1 SRRRNTRFS
10 RDWSSDVCSSNL
22 AKGINLRQ
30 LDNTHIGIS
39 LDQVTGPSDVQD
51 LLSIFAQ
58 GGEAPEYIDLRQ
70 GIESFAFPGT
80 LARQKIGRASCSDS
94 VSIACVAGLLR

>member
-1 SRRRNTRFS
+1 YFDTLTLITGSATQG
-10 RDWSSDVCSSNL
+10 L
-22 AKGINLRQ
+22 IEAAQAKGINLRQ

-58 GGEAPEYIDLRQ
+58 GGEAPEYSDLRQ
-70 GIESFAFPGT
+70 GIEAFAFPGA
-80 LARQKIGRASCSDS
+80 LEREKIGRASCSDS